1 MTLPCNKQMTD
12 HMASHG
18 VAVVVFWSIT
28 LPLSSLEKL
37 EILKG
42 VFDWTHSNLNRALHN
57 HGVPQDVSID
67 FENIVSELNFLR
79 KTKSFHNAI
88 HDASD

>member
-1 MTLPCNKQMTD
+1 MIE

-18 VAVVVFWSIT
+18 LAVVVFWSIN

-42 VFDWTHSNLNRALHN
+42 VFYWTESNINRVLHN
-57 HGVPQDVSID
+57 HDVPQDVSLD
-67 FENIVSELNFLR
+67 LENIVSELNC
-79 KTKSFHNAI
+79 
-88 HDASD
+88 